1 MEEQNIFKE
10 DNVKENISISNFENY
25 KNTPVHNV
33 LVIDDDKMIQS
44 VFRKFLESWG
54 FKVYTTLDPYEGIAK
69 AVSLNPA
76 FIILDIY
83 LPDMGG
89 EKILKVLK
97 KIDITSNIPI
107 IIVSGSLSWELLNS
121 TYREGAS
128 GFLSKPFTKDDLI
141 NNIKRVIGPGAL
153 GKIDFNYKKLENE

>member
-1 MEEQNIFKE
+1 LEINTEKNGFDI
-10 DNVKENISISNFENY
+10 NSIENY
-25 KNTPVHNV
+25 RNAPVHNV

-54 FKVYTTLDPYEGIAK
+54 FKVYSSLDPYEGIAL
-69 AVSLNPA
+69 AISTNPC

-83 LPDMGG
+83 LPDLSG
-89 EKILKVLK
+89 EKILKLLK
-97 KIDITSNIPI
+97 KIEITSNTPV
-107 IIVSGSLSWELLNS
+107 IIVSGNLNWELLNS

-141 NNIKRVIGPGAL
+141 NNIKRVISPSAL
-153 GKIDFNYKKLENE
+153 NKIDFNLLKVEHERE

>member
-1 MEEQNIFKE
+1 MEEQKE
-10 DNVKENISISNFENY
+10 QQENKDFDVSVFENY

-54 FKVYTTLDPYEGIAK
+54 FKVYSSLEPYEGIAL
-69 AVSLNPA
+69 AVSTSPS

-83 LPDMGG
+83 LPELSG
-89 EKILKVLK
+89 EKILKILK
-97 KIDITSNIPI
+97 KIDITSNTPI
-107 IIVSGSLSWELLNS
+107 IIVSGNLNWELLNS

-128 GFLSKPFTKDDLI
+128 GFLSKPFTKEDLI
-141 NNIKRVIGPGAL
+141 NNIKRVISPSAL
-153 GKIDFNYKKLENE
+153 SKIDFNYKKIENG